1 MEANLVFYILNTV
14 VAVVVALLG
23 LRFLLQLAQANY
35 YNPISQGINRFA
47 APIIGPFASLPTVGS
62 VNFSVLAAAVV
73 VQGLGATLCF
83 LLLGGIP
90 GVVQLV
96 VWSILSVFGLLLDL
110 VFYALI
116 GMIILSW
123 LAPNASHPGAE
134 ILMQVSEPFMAPF
147 RKIMPDMGGL
157 DLSPIL
163 LFIVINVIEA
173 FIVGGARS
181 MGLSSTVA
189 QFFVGLG

>member
-1 MEANLVFYILNTV
+1 
-14 VAVVVALLG
+14 VVALLG

-35 YNPISQGINRFA
+35 YNPISQGINRFV

-90 GVVQLV
+90 GVVQLI
-96 VWSILSVFGLLLDL
+96 VWSVLSVFGLLLDL

-163 LFIVINVIEA
+163 LL
-173 FIVGGARS
+173 RR
-181 MGLSSTVA
+181 LSSAARAPWGSHQQLLSFSLDSVNDRLRGGRDSV
-189 QFFVGLG
+189 FCCL